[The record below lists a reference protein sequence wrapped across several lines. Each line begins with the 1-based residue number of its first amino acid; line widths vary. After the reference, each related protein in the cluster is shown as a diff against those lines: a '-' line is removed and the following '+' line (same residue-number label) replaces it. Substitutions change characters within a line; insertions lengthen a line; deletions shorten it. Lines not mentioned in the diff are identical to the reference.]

1 MKASYA
7 CLGIQRAAKQ
17 SHVCLAC
24 LSIFSPHP
32 SRFHSSSARSLCCR
46 FSVAPDANAYAFTSI
61 HPLSHVSLSLS
72 SLPFRVFRHC
82 IKKFSSSSASP
93 PSPARLSAAPR
104 SRRSCRRRPS
114 SPPTSA
120 SRRSASRL
128 PLPWSSLLSCV
139 VSFLNLAR
147 LLASMFAYLLRG
159 NLQTR
164 HPPRAVRRASAVGG
178 VGWCLL
184 SPRQRLWLCSGFL
197 ALRPTWFEEFCG

>member
-24 LSIFSPHP
+24 LSILSPHP
-32 SRFHSSSARSLCCR
+32 SRFHSSSARSLCGR
-46 FSVAPDANAYAFTSI
+46 FSVAPDVNAYAFTSI

-120 SRRSASRL
+120 SRRSANRL
-128 PLPWSSLLSCV
+128 PLPWSSLFPCV

-184 SPRQRLWLCSGFL
+184 SPRRRLWLCSGFL
-197 ALRPTWFEEFCG
+197 ALRPT

>member
-1 MKASYA
+1 MKANYA

-17 SHVCLAC
+17 SHVCLVC

-46 FSVAPDANAYAFTSI
+46 FSVAPDANAYACTSI
-61 HPLSHVSLSLS
+61 RPLSHVSLSLS
-72 SLPFRVFRHC
+72 SSPFRVFHHC

-104 SRRSCRRRPS
+104 SRRSCRRHPS

-139 VSFLNLAR
+139 VSFLNLVAR
-147 LLASMFAYLLRG
+147 MLDLRVCVPSTG
-159 NLQTR
+159 KSSNSSSSSSCA
-164 HPPRAVRRASAVGG
+164 PG
-178 VGWCLL
+178 
-184 SPRQRLWLCSGFL
+184 
-197 ALRPTWFEEFCG
+197 FCGWRGWLVSFESETTALVVFWLPCAAPDMV

>member
-72 SLPFRVFRHC
+72 SCDLSCFPSLHQGVQLFFC
-82 IKKFSSSSASP
+82 EPAFSSSAFSCTEKS
-93 PSPARLSAAPR
+93 SLVSSSSQLSSHKCVAAV
-104 SRRSCRRRPS
+104 CE
-114 SPPTSA
+114 PTS
-120 SRRSASRL
+120 
-128 PLPWSSLLSCV
+128 SSLVQSVPMC
-139 VSFLNLAR
+139 
-147 LLASMFAYLLRG
+147 
-159 NLQTR
+159 
-164 HPPRAVRRASAVGG
+164 
-178 VGWCLL
+178 C
-184 SPRQRLWLCSGFL
+184 
-197 ALRPTWFEEFCG
+197 